1 MQSPGT
7 EDGNM
12 HLWQTGVYV
21 IWEAREVEKVLRA
34 RDVIDIYG
42 CNHGK
47 FGLDPI
53 SIVQFWLKL
62 FWMLLSIISP
72 EKRDAV

>member
-1 MQSPGT
+1 MESPGT

-12 HLWQTGVYV
+12 PLWQTGVYV
-21 IWEAREVEKVLRA
+21 IWEAREVGKVLRA

-47 FGLDPI
+47 FRLDPI
-53 SIVQFWLKL
+53 SIV
-62 FWMLLSIISP
+62 
-72 EKRDAV
+72 